1 MVLWDQGLRLP
12 YCKTKFMN
20 NIRLLTLISA
30 LTYVAVGITSP
41 LIGLYLQSLGADYQH
56 ISLILASVVVVSLV
70 SSYIWGRISDKLG
83 RRKPLLIIGLLIL
96 ALAYVFLSR
105 AANESWAWAARIFE
119 GVGSAAYGTL
129 SLAMMGDLLDKE
141 QKKGQ
146 RMGWYRGLASAAF
159 AIGSILGGR
168 LADRTSIAQTLQI
181 CSGLYLAAAICALA
195 LRETK
200 VITPLF
206 RTVQQTAS
214 AAIVGD
220 TKWNRGLP
228 MLFLIGAVLW
238 TAAHTASASMWP
250 NYMNTLGYSKTTI
263 GNLWGFAAFVEFP
276 AMRITGGLS
285 DTLGRVPLLAAGGVG
300 IALVN
305 LGYLFLAQ
313 LLPFLL
319 AVQVFRGFGYSS
331 YTTNAMTYATEN
343 TEASMRGSR
352 SGIYNATASAG
363 SLLGTL
369 LGGTLAQNFGF
380 HFMYGMCATLAL
392 CSAICFFMLRRQVK
406 QAQPLIINY

>member
-1 MVLWDQGLRLP
+1 
-12 YCKTKFMN
+12 MN

-56 ISLILASVVVVSLV
+56 ISLILASVVVVSLI

-83 RRKPLLIIGLLIL
+83 RRKPLLIVGLIIL

-119 GVGSAAYGTL
+119 GVGTAAYGTL

-159 AIGSILGGR
+159 AIGSIMGGR
-168 LADRTSIAQTLQI
+168 LADLTSIAQTLQI

-195 LRETK
+195 LSESK
-200 VITPLF
+200 VIKPLRPVTP
-206 RTVQQTAS
+206 TVS
-214 AAIVGD
+214 APVTSQSG
-220 TKWNRGLP
+220 WNRGLP
-228 MLFLIGAVLW
+228 ILFLVGAVLW

-263 GNLWGFAAFVEFP
+263 GNLWGFAAFIEFP

-343 TEASMRGSR
+343 TETSMRGSR

-392 CSAICFFMLRRQVK
+392 CSAVCFFMLRRQNI
-406 QAQPLIINY
+406 AARPLIVNN